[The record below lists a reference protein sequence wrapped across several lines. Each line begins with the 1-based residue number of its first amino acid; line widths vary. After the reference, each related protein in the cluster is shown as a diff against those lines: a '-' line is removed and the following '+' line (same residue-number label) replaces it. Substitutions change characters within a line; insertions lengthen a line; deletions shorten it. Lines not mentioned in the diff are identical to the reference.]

1 MKAEKSEIAAL
12 GVDRGGTWT
21 RVAAVDRRGR
31 LLRGARFRSAA
42 LRGLPKKL
50 TALLA
55 RWPGAAAAPLAIA
68 TRGAIGKPWKKPFL
82 ARALAGRLNLKTVIS
97 DAEAA
102 HLAAFG
108 GRSGLLLIAGT
119 GSVAFSGR
127 PGAFRQTGGQNPGS
141 GDPGSGRWLGRQYLK
156 LKGRLR
162 EAGRLGHGGQAARA
176 RRLLA
181 LAGRDPRAARLVAAA
196 QRDLADL
203 LRRAAAGGRGPLK
216 AALAGG
222 LLGDKNFRRGFQ
234 QASRSA
240 LAPRRLRL
248 LRAAIPAEQAA
259 ARLALKLEKAP

>member
-1 MKAEKSEIAAL
+1 MKAERTAIAAL

-31 LLRGARFRSAA
+31 LLRAARLRTTP

-82 ARALAGRLNLKTVIS
+82 FKALAGRLNLKAVIS

-108 GRSGLLLIAGT
+108 GRAGLLLIAGT
-119 GSVAFSGR
+119 GSVAFNGR
-127 PGAFRQTGGQNPGS
+127 PGAFRQTGGRNPVS

-156 LKGRLR
+156 LKGRLG
-162 EAGRLGHGGQAARA
+162 EAGRLGHGGQAACA

-181 LAGRDPRAARLVAAA
+181 LAGRDPRAAGLVARA
-196 QRDLADL
+196 QGDLADL

-222 LLGDKNFRRGFQ
+222 LLGGEAFRRGFEK
-234 QASRSA
+234 AARLA
-240 LAPRRLRL
+240 LAPRRVRL
-248 LRAAIPAEQAA
+248 LRAARPAEQAA
-259 ARLALKLEKAP
+259 ALLALKTEKTS